1 MGKIG
6 QENAK
11 RGFNLIR
18 KEKNTKQKPK
28 VKCKMMSN
36 VCRTGPADS
45 FMYERRAEQRQKK
58 SKYNSNWIFLII
70 II

>member
-11 RGFNLIR
+11 RGFHLIR

-36 VCRTGPADS
+36 VCRTGPADVG
-45 FMYERRAEQRQKK
+45 EKEKGAEQRQKK
-58 SKYNSNWIFLII
+58 VEI
-70 II
+70 